1 MAINKTRSEV
11 HKVTITLPAVVLARL
26 NELVPARQ
34 RSRFIAEA
42 LEERLALAEQARA
55 LDETA
60 GSWLAENHPDM
71 ANGAAID
78 EWLDALRQSWTTP
91 GEPERG

>member
-1 MAINKTRSEV
+1 
-11 HKVTITLPAVVLARL
+11 
-26 NELVPARQ
+26 
-34 RSRFIAEA
+34 

-60 GSWLAENHPDM
+60 GAWLAENHPDM
-71 ANGAAID
+71 GNGAAID
-78 EWLDALRQSWTTP
+78 LWLDALRQSLTTP

>member
-1 MAINKTRSEV
+1 MAIRKLQSEV
-11 HKVTITLPAVVLARL
+11 QKVTITLPVAVVARL

-71 ANGAAID
+71 ADGAGID
-78 EWLDALRQSWTTP
+78 QWLDALRQSWTTV

>member
-1 MAINKTRSEV
+1 MAINKIRSEAQ
-11 HKVTITLPAVVLARL
+11 KVTITLPAAVLARL

-60 GSWLAENHPDM
+60 GAWLAENHPDM
-71 ANGAAID
+71 GNGAAID
-78 EWLDALRQSWTTP
+78 RWLDALRQSWTSP